1 MLTKKLLLAGAVAL
15 VAAGLAAPA
24 APAYPVDPGGD
35 RLVAP
40 MASRT
45 SAGVAKPKPTK
56 SNPARP
62 KTRPKPPLEP

>member
-1 MLTKKLLLAGAVAL
+1 MITNKLMLTGAVAL
-15 VAAGLAAPA
+15 VAIGLAAPA
-24 APAYPVDPGGD
+24 AQSYPVDPGGD

-40 MASRT
+40 MTSRT
-45 SAGVAKPKPTK
+45 SAGVATPKTAK